1 MPTQTTVSRSPRPL
15 RLALGIALALALGC
29 TGTGSGD
36 ADSDT
41 TGETSTG
48 SSNGMSSTSL
58 PMETTGQSAGPT
70 SGETSGDTASST
82 GVSTTD
88 DTTTDDT
95 TTTTTG
101 DVPSLEE
108 TCSAACQNTEGCV
121 PNPFPELE
129 SCMWSCTRHDDQSSE
144 CVEGLSLYN
153 VCVSE
158 MTCEEYEASLM
169 GQPNPCQ
176 ELGQQINNICDI
188 CPLSILSG
196 DNCGMTQACEGE
208 PKIEY
213 RCTGDTCTCLVD
225 DEKQGECPAADICG
239 ADFGTQAEAAKE
251 CCGFEF

>member
-1 MPTQTTVSRSPRPL
+1 MAV
-15 RLALGIALALALGC
+15 ALALGC

-41 TGETSTG
+41 MGETSTG

-58 PMETTGQSAGPT
+58 PMETTATTGPT
-70 SGETSGDTASST
+70 SGDTSGETTSST
-82 GVSTTD
+82 SVSTTD
-88 DTTTDDT
+88 DTTTA

-108 TCSAACQNTEGCV
+108 TCTAACQNTDGCV
-121 PNPFPELE
+121 PNPFPEFE
-129 SCMWSCTRHDDQSSE
+129 SCMWSCTRHDDQSNE

-176 ELGQQINNICDI
+176 ALGQQINNICDI
-188 CPLSILSG
+188 CPFSILSG
-196 DNCGMTQACEGE
+196 DNCGMTQTCEGE
-208 PKIEY
+208 AKIEY
-213 RCTGDTCTCLVD
+213 RCMGDTCTCLID

>member
-1 MPTQTTVSRSPRPL
+1 MQNQRMMSRSSSPL
-15 RLALGIALALALGC
+15 RLAFGIALTLGVGC

-36 ADSDT
+36 ADSET
-41 TGETSTG
+41 MGETSTG
-48 SSNGMSSTSL
+48 SSNSMSSTSL
-58 PMETTGQSAGPT
+58 PMETTGPT
-70 SGETSGDTASST
+70 SGESSGDTSGNTSVA
-82 GVSTTD
+82 TTD
-88 DTTTDDT
+88 ETTTTTGD

-108 TCSAACQNTEGCV
+108 TCTAACQNTEGCV
-121 PNPFPELE
+121 PNPFPDFE
-129 SCMWSCTRHDDQSSE
+129 SCMWSCARHDEESSE
-144 CVEGLSLYN
+144 CVQGLAIYN

-176 ELGQQINNICDI
+176 ELGQGISEICDI
-188 CPLSILSG
+188 CPLSVLSG
-196 DNCGMTQACEGE
+196 DNCGMTEACEGE

-213 RCTGDTCTCLVD
+213 RCMGDTCACLVD